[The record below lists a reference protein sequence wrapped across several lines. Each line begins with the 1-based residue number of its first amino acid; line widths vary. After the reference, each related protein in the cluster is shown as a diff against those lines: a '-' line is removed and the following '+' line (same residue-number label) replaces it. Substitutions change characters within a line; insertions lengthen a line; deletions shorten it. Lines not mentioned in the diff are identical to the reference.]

1 MKTNR
6 FTSTSSALSAGD
18 KESRRG
24 FTLVEVLVAM
34 VVGLIILSAIYAVY
48 VYQQR
53 ELRRQE
59 RITEV
64 QQIARIAMEMMT
76 RDMTMAGF
84 GPAAVSKCTGTTT
97 ATNEPGC
104 VGIAQAQSGL
114 LSFRTYR
121 NGANEKITYKLVGA
135 SLRRVINAAL
145 DDPSQEVV
153 SNVQTLAFTYVYDPA
168 ASTDLKD
175 LRKISISLTISAP
188 NTTPYTLT
196 SQVTPRN
203 MALGGY

>member
-1 MKTNR
+1 MKTIR
-6 FTSTSSALSAGD
+6 FASISSAFGTGG
-18 KESRRG
+18 KNPCRG
-24 FTLVEVLVAM
+24 FTLIEVLIAM
-34 VVGLIILSAIYAVY
+34 VVGLIILSAIYSVY
-48 VYQQR
+48 IYQQK

-64 QQIARIAMEMMT
+64 QQIARIAMGMMI

-84 GPAAVSKCTGTTT
+84 GPATVSKCTGTGT

-104 VGIAQAQSGL
+104 VGITAAQSGL

-153 SNVQTLAFTYVYDPA
+153 SNVQTLAFTYVYDPVT
-168 ASTDLKD
+168 STDLKD

-188 NTTPYTLT
+188 KTTPYTLT